1 LILQNAPRCH
11 CRLCH
16 RTMILSWLWLAY
28 LRQIGHLSRK
38 SSS

>member
-1 LILQNAPRCH
+1 LILQNAPRCR

-16 RTMILSWLWLAY
+16 RTMILSWLRFAY
-28 LRQIGHLSRK
+28 LRQTGHLSRK